1 MPKHNC
7 KGENCDLTF
16 SKISK
21 TCTQSENFMTPATL
35 VFSWV
40 ATQSRPHTNA
50 IPDKK
55 KRERKRMP
63 EVKTGLAS

>member
-1 MPKHNC
+1 MDRLNSKGIFNEIVSDKKWYPQIKNC
-7 KGENCDLTF
+7 M
-16 SKISK
+16 
-21 TCTQSENFMTPATL
+21 TQATL
-35 VFSWV
+35 VYSWV

-55 KRERKRMP
+55 RERKRMP